1 MATRALTFVGLS
13 GSAREG
19 SYNTQL
25 LEALRELLPEEVNY
39 IVRGDLAQLP
49 FYNQDL
55 ELDPPEPVVE
65 LRELVGNADGVIVA
79 SPEYNGSFTAVIK
92 NAIEW
97 LSRPYGVGALEQKP
111 VAVIGASPGVFGTI
125 RAQTHLRS
133 VFHST
138 NSPVVA
144 KPEVFVTTAHTKFD
158 GDGLLTDLVTRDLAS
173 QLMEGLIA
181 LVPENSSA
189 QQEEIAA

>member
-1 MATRALTFVGLS
+1 MSTKALTFVGLS
-13 GSAREG
+13 GSARDG

-25 LEALRELLPEEVNY
+25 LEALRELLPEGVNY
-39 IVRGDLAQLP
+39 VVRGDLAQLP

-55 ELDPPEPVVE
+55 ELDPPAAVLE
-65 LRELVGNADGVIVA
+65 LRELVSKADGVIVA

-97 LSRPYGVGALEQKP
+97 LSRPYGIGALEQKP
-111 VAVIGASPGVFGTI
+111 VAILGASPGAFGTI

-138 NSPVVA
+138 NSAVVA
-144 KPEVFVTTAHTKFD
+144 KPEVFVTTAHLKFD
-158 GDGLLTDLVTRDLAS
+158 DKGLLNDPVTRDLTT
-173 QLMEGLIA
+173 QLIEGLIA
-181 LVPENSSA
+181 IVPEGSSS
-189 QQEEIAA
+189 QGEGLAA